1 MQEPSPALSRRTF
14 VGGATALAAA
24 SLAFP
29 QAAFAV
35 TAAEKQAEAD
45 AVRNQLVGLNADLEA
60 AAERYYGALDEQN
73 AARTA
78 MEAEQVKIDEATAQI
93 ANLQDHLGTRARSM
107 YRSGSATF
115 LDFLMGATSF
125 AEFTQNWDILNGLNE
140 NDTQMVAE
148 TKTLRET
155 VEASKAEYAKQE
167 KIAADKA
174 AEASSASYTVTQ
186 HAARGAI
193 VDSAGVI
200 LARDTTV
207 YDVYL
212 RIPAPPGTDLR
223 ETVKAIESLTGSKD
237 VETQLAAFF
246 AAASAGELPVMQGVG
261 SDVLTSFYK
270 ADLVQS
276 GAVRAAARGVRT
288 WPNGTLLPH
297 ALGFTGPITAEQWPT
312 ARRRGLAMD
321 AVIGQS
327 GLEAAYDDLLR
338 GQDGRVLVN
347 TGFDGAVRRTVPL
360 RDAAPGATLVLTVD
374 SDLQKELQNALL
386 SQIEVLRTTKAAG
399 AGRECCAGAAVVVDV
414 QTGGILAAASV
425 PGFDL
430 NRYRSDYAA
439 LSADAAAPLLDRVCQ
454 GLYAPGS
461 AFKPAVAAAALTAG
475 IDPAATVNCTG
486 RYGFYSGYQPGCLQ
500 YGHGGPVDLRTALE
514 YSCNI
519 FFYDVG
525 RRLGVDVFSAM
536 ARQLGL
542 ATPTGVEITEA
553 QGRLTWSS
561 DENYQAGLT
570 LMAAIGQGNTA
581 VTPLQLAAYAAT
593 LANCG
598 QRPALHFADRAVNAA
613 TGETVW
619 QYAPT
624 FTTVPGGEGVFGPI
638 RDGMKRMART
648 TRVLREAPVACA
660 AKTGSPQLADTL
672 PGGGHYVNSV
682 LIGYAPAD
690 DPQIAMAVVLEYGGG
705 GSNAAPILRAVL
717 DAVFGG

>member
-1 MQEPSPALSRRTF
+1 MANRKNSHRRR
-14 VGGATALAAA
+14 VRVAVLMVLCGAV
-24 SLAFP
+24 F
-29 QAAFAV
+29 AAFFARLAWMQFV
-35 TAAEKQAEAD
+35 RAD
-45 AVRNQLVGLNADLEA
+45 
-60 AAERYYGALDEQN
+60 YY
-73 AARTA
+73 
-78 MEAEQVKIDEATAQI
+78 
-93 ANLQDHLGTRARSM
+93 
-107 YRSGSATF
+107 
-115 LDFLMGATSF
+115 
-125 AEFTQNWDILNGLNE
+125 
-140 NDTQMVAE
+140 
-148 TKTLRET
+148 
-155 VEASKAEYAKQE
+155 
-167 KIAADKA
+167 ADKA

-193 VDSAGVI
+193 VDSAGVV

-327 GLEAAYDDLLR
+327 GLETAYDDLLR

-374 SDLQKELQNALL
+374 SALQKELQNALL

-399 AGRECCAGAAVVVDV
+399 AGRECRAGAAVVVDV

-553 QGRLTWSS
+553 QGCLTWSS

-624 FTTVPGGEGVFGPI
+624 FTTASGGEGVFGPI

>member
-1 MQEPSPALSRRTF
+1 MPAIGPRSEWLPRPYMSHFLTNKSIFYRGDPMANRKNSHRRR
-14 VGGATALAAA
+14 VRVAVLMVLCGAV
-24 SLAFP
+24 F
-29 QAAFAV
+29 AAFFARLAWMQFV
-35 TAAEKQAEAD
+35 RAD
-45 AVRNQLVGLNADLEA
+45 
-60 AAERYYGALDEQN
+60 YY
-73 AARTA
+73 
-78 MEAEQVKIDEATAQI
+78 
-93 ANLQDHLGTRARSM
+93 
-107 YRSGSATF
+107 
-115 LDFLMGATSF
+115 
-125 AEFTQNWDILNGLNE
+125 
-140 NDTQMVAE
+140 
-148 TKTLRET
+148 
-155 VEASKAEYAKQE
+155 
-167 KIAADKA
+167 ADKA

-193 VDSAGVI
+193 VDSAGVV

-360 RDAAPGATLVLTVD
+360 REAAPGATLVLTVD
-374 SDLQKELQNALL
+374 STLQKELQNALL

-399 AGRECCAGAAVVVDV
+399 AGRECRAGAAVVVDV

-430 NRYRSDYAA
+430 NRYRADYAA

-461 AFKPAVAAAALTAG
+461 AFKPAVAAAALTTG

-581 VTPLQLAAYAAT
+581 VTPLQLAAYAAA

-624 FTTVPGGEGVFGPI
+624 FTAVPGGEGVFGPI

>member
-1 MQEPSPALSRRTF
+1 MANRKNSHRRR
-14 VGGATALAAA
+14 VRVAVLMVLCGAV
-24 SLAFP
+24 F
-29 QAAFAV
+29 AAFFARLAWMQFV
-35 TAAEKQAEAD
+35 RAD
-45 AVRNQLVGLNADLEA
+45 
-60 AAERYYGALDEQN
+60 YY
-73 AARTA
+73 
-78 MEAEQVKIDEATAQI
+78 
-93 ANLQDHLGTRARSM
+93 
-107 YRSGSATF
+107 
-115 LDFLMGATSF
+115 
-125 AEFTQNWDILNGLNE
+125 
-140 NDTQMVAE
+140 
-148 TKTLRET
+148 
-155 VEASKAEYAKQE
+155 
-167 KIAADKA
+167 ADKA

-193 VDSAGVI
+193 VDSAGVV

-327 GLEAAYDDLLR
+327 GLESAYDDLLR

-360 RDAAPGATLVLTVD
+360 REAAPGATLVLTVD
-374 SDLQKELQNALL
+374 SALQKELQNALL

-399 AGRECCAGAAVVVDV
+399 AGRECRAGAAVVVDV

-624 FTTVPGGEGVFGPI
+624 FTTVSGGEGVFGPI

>member
-1 MQEPSPALSRRTF
+1 MANRKNSHRRR
-14 VGGATALAAA
+14 VRVAVLMVLCGAV
-24 SLAFP
+24 F
-29 QAAFAV
+29 AAFFARLAWMQFV
-35 TAAEKQAEAD
+35 RAD
-45 AVRNQLVGLNADLEA
+45 
-60 AAERYYGALDEQN
+60 YY
-73 AARTA
+73 
-78 MEAEQVKIDEATAQI
+78 
-93 ANLQDHLGTRARSM
+93 
-107 YRSGSATF
+107 
-115 LDFLMGATSF
+115 
-125 AEFTQNWDILNGLNE
+125 
-140 NDTQMVAE
+140 
-148 TKTLRET
+148 
-155 VEASKAEYAKQE
+155 
-167 KIAADKA
+167 ADKA

-193 VDSAGVI
+193 VDSAGVV

-297 ALGFTGPITAEQWPT
+297 ALGITGPITAEQWPT

-360 RDAAPGATLVLTVD
+360 REASPGATLVLTVD
-374 SDLQKELQNALL
+374 SALQKELQNALL

-399 AGRECCAGAAVVVDV
+399 AGRECRAGAAVVVDV

-430 NRYRSDYAA
+430 NRYRADYAA

-486 RYGFYSGYQPGCLQ
+486 RYGFFSSYQPGCLQ
-500 YGHGGPVDLRTALE
+500 YGHGGPVGLRTALE

-624 FTTVPGGEGVFGPI
+624 FTTVPGGDGVFGPI

-717 DAVFGG
+717 DAVFGV

>member
-1 MQEPSPALSRRTF
+1 MANRKNSHRRR
-14 VGGATALAAA
+14 VRVAVLMVLCGAV
-24 SLAFP
+24 F
-29 QAAFAV
+29 AAFFARLAWMQFV
-35 TAAEKQAEAD
+35 RAD
-45 AVRNQLVGLNADLEA
+45 
-60 AAERYYGALDEQN
+60 YY
-73 AARTA
+73 
-78 MEAEQVKIDEATAQI
+78 
-93 ANLQDHLGTRARSM
+93 
-107 YRSGSATF
+107 
-115 LDFLMGATSF
+115 
-125 AEFTQNWDILNGLNE
+125 
-140 NDTQMVAE
+140 
-148 TKTLRET
+148 
-155 VEASKAEYAKQE
+155 
-167 KIAADKA
+167 ADKA

-193 VDSAGVI
+193 VDSAGVV

-360 RDAAPGATLVLTVD
+360 REAAPGATLVLTVD
-374 SDLQKELQNALL
+374 SALQKELQNALL

-399 AGRECCAGAAVVVDV
+399 AGRECRAGAAVVVDV

-430 NRYRSDYAA
+430 NRYRSDYAV

-525 RRLGVDVFSAM
+525 RRLGVDVFSTM

-542 ATPTGVEITEA
+542 TTPTGVEITEA

-648 TRVLREAPVACA
+648 TRVLREAPVVCA

>member
-1 MQEPSPALSRRTF
+1 MANRKNSHRRR
-14 VGGATALAAA
+14 VRVAVLMVLCGAV
-24 SLAFP
+24 F
-29 QAAFAV
+29 AAFFARLAWMQFV
-35 TAAEKQAEAD
+35 RAD
-45 AVRNQLVGLNADLEA
+45 
-60 AAERYYGALDEQN
+60 YY
-73 AARTA
+73 
-78 MEAEQVKIDEATAQI
+78 
-93 ANLQDHLGTRARSM
+93 
-107 YRSGSATF
+107 
-115 LDFLMGATSF
+115 
-125 AEFTQNWDILNGLNE
+125 
-140 NDTQMVAE
+140 
-148 TKTLRET
+148 
-155 VEASKAEYAKQE
+155 
-167 KIAADKA
+167 ADKA

-193 VDSAGVI
+193 VDSAGVV

-246 AAASAGELPVMQGVG
+246 ATASAGELPVAQGVG

-374 SDLQKELQNALL
+374 SALQKELQNALL
-386 SQIEVLRTTKAAG
+386 SQIEILHTTKAAG
-399 AGRECCAGAAVVVDV
+399 AGRECRAGAAVVVDV

-430 NRYRSDYAA
+430 NRYRADYAA

-486 RYGFYSGYQPGCLQ
+486 RYGFYSSYQPGCLQ
-500 YGHGGPVDLRTALE
+500 YGHSGPVDLRTALE

-542 ATPTGVEITEA
+542 ATPTGVELTEA

-581 VTPLQLAAYAAT
+581 VTPLQLAAYAAA
-593 LANCG
+593 LANFG
-598 QRPALHFADRAVNAA
+598 QRPALHFADCAVNAA

-690 DPQIAMAVVLEYGGG
+690 DPQIAMAVMLEYGGG

>member
-1 MQEPSPALSRRTF
+1 MPAIGPRSEWLPRHYMSHFLTNKSIFYRGDPMANRKNSHRRR
-14 VGGATALAAA
+14 VRVAVLMVLCGAV
-24 SLAFP
+24 F
-29 QAAFAV
+29 AAFFARLAWMQFV
-35 TAAEKQAEAD
+35 RAD
-45 AVRNQLVGLNADLEA
+45 
-60 AAERYYGALDEQN
+60 YY
-73 AARTA
+73 
-78 MEAEQVKIDEATAQI
+78 
-93 ANLQDHLGTRARSM
+93 
-107 YRSGSATF
+107 
-115 LDFLMGATSF
+115 
-125 AEFTQNWDILNGLNE
+125 
-140 NDTQMVAE
+140 
-148 TKTLRET
+148 
-155 VEASKAEYAKQE
+155 
-167 KIAADKA
+167 ADKA

-193 VDSAGVI
+193 VDSAGVV

-327 GLEAAYDDLLR
+327 GLEAAYDNLLR

-360 RDAAPGATLVLTVD
+360 REAAPGATLVLTVD
-374 SDLQKELQNALL
+374 SALQKELQNALL

-399 AGRECCAGAAVVVDV
+399 AGRECRAGAAVVVDV

-461 AFKPAVAAAALTAG
+461 AFKPAVAAATLTAG

-624 FTTVPGGEGVFGPI
+624 FTTVSGGEGVFGPI

>member
-1 MQEPSPALSRRTF
+1 MANRKNSHRRR
-14 VGGATALAAA
+14 VRVAVLMVLCGAV
-24 SLAFP
+24 F
-29 QAAFAV
+29 AAFFARLAWMQFV
-35 TAAEKQAEAD
+35 RAD
-45 AVRNQLVGLNADLEA
+45 
-60 AAERYYGALDEQN
+60 YY
-73 AARTA
+73 
-78 MEAEQVKIDEATAQI
+78 
-93 ANLQDHLGTRARSM
+93 
-107 YRSGSATF
+107 
-115 LDFLMGATSF
+115 
-125 AEFTQNWDILNGLNE
+125 
-140 NDTQMVAE
+140 
-148 TKTLRET
+148 
-155 VEASKAEYAKQE
+155 
-167 KIAADKA
+167 ADKA

-193 VDSAGVI
+193 VDSAGVV

-327 GLEAAYDDLLR
+327 GLESAYDDLLR

-360 RDAAPGATLVLTVD
+360 REAAPGATLVLTVD
-374 SDLQKELQNALL
+374 SALQKELQNALL

-399 AGRECCAGAAVVVDV
+399 AGRECRAGAAVVVDV

>member
-1 MQEPSPALSRRTF
+1 MANRKNSHRRR
-14 VGGATALAAA
+14 VRVAVLMVLCGAV
-24 SLAFP
+24 F
-29 QAAFAV
+29 AAFFARLAWMQFV
-35 TAAEKQAEAD
+35 RAD
-45 AVRNQLVGLNADLEA
+45 
-60 AAERYYGALDEQN
+60 YY
-73 AARTA
+73 
-78 MEAEQVKIDEATAQI
+78 
-93 ANLQDHLGTRARSM
+93 
-107 YRSGSATF
+107 
-115 LDFLMGATSF
+115 
-125 AEFTQNWDILNGLNE
+125 
-140 NDTQMVAE
+140 
-148 TKTLRET
+148 
-155 VEASKAEYAKQE
+155 
-167 KIAADKA
+167 ADKA

-193 VDSAGVI
+193 VDSAGVV

-360 RDAAPGATLVLTVD
+360 REAAPGATLVLTVD
-374 SDLQKELQNALL
+374 SALQKELQNALL

-399 AGRECCAGAAVVVDV
+399 AGRECRAGAAVVVDV

-461 AFKPAVAAAALTAG
+461 SFKPAVAAAALTAG

-648 TRVLREAPVACA
+648 TRVLREAPVVCA

>member
-1 MQEPSPALSRRTF
+1 MANRKNSHRRR
-14 VGGATALAAA
+14 VRVAVLMVLCGAV
-24 SLAFP
+24 F
-29 QAAFAV
+29 AAFFARLAWMQFV
-35 TAAEKQAEAD
+35 RAD
-45 AVRNQLVGLNADLEA
+45 
-60 AAERYYGALDEQN
+60 YY
-73 AARTA
+73 
-78 MEAEQVKIDEATAQI
+78 
-93 ANLQDHLGTRARSM
+93 
-107 YRSGSATF
+107 
-115 LDFLMGATSF
+115 
-125 AEFTQNWDILNGLNE
+125 
-140 NDTQMVAE
+140 
-148 TKTLRET
+148 
-155 VEASKAEYAKQE
+155 
-167 KIAADKA
+167 ADKA

-193 VDSAGVI
+193 VDSAGVV

-374 SDLQKELQNALL
+374 SALQKELQNALL

-399 AGRECCAGAAVVVDV
+399 AGRECRAGAAVVVDV
-414 QTGGILAAASV
+414 QTGGILAVASV

-525 RRLGVDVFSAM
+525 RRMGVDVFSAM

-624 FTTVPGGEGVFGPI
+624 FTTVSGGEGVFGPI

>member
-1 MQEPSPALSRRTF
+1 MANRKNSRRRLR
-14 VGGATALAAA
+14 VAVLMVLCGAV
-24 SLAFP
+24 F
-29 QAAFAV
+29 AAFFARLAWMQFV
-35 TAAEKQAEAD
+35 RAD
-45 AVRNQLVGLNADLEA
+45 
-60 AAERYYGALDEQN
+60 YY
-73 AARTA
+73 
-78 MEAEQVKIDEATAQI
+78 
-93 ANLQDHLGTRARSM
+93 
-107 YRSGSATF
+107 
-115 LDFLMGATSF
+115 
-125 AEFTQNWDILNGLNE
+125 
-140 NDTQMVAE
+140 
-148 TKTLRET
+148 
-155 VEASKAEYAKQE
+155 
-167 KIAADKA
+167 ADKA

-193 VDSAGVI
+193 VDSAGVV

-246 AAASAGELPVMQGVG
+246 AAASAGELPVVQGVG

-312 ARRRGLAMD
+312 ARRRDLAMD

-360 RDAAPGATLVLTVD
+360 REAAPGATLVLTVD
-374 SDLQKELQNALL
+374 SALQKELQYALL

-399 AGRECCAGAAVVVDV
+399 AGRECRAGAAVVVDV

-430 NRYRSDYAA
+430 NRYRADYAA

-542 ATPTGVEITEA
+542 ATPTCVEITEA

-581 VTPLQLAAYAAT
+581 VTPLQLAAYAAA

-648 TRVLREAPVACA
+648 TRVLREGPVACA

>member
-1 MQEPSPALSRRTF
+1 MANRKNSHRRR
-14 VGGATALAAA
+14 VRVAVLMVLCGAV
-24 SLAFP
+24 F
-29 QAAFAV
+29 AAFFARLAWMQFV
-35 TAAEKQAEAD
+35 RAD
-45 AVRNQLVGLNADLEA
+45 
-60 AAERYYGALDEQN
+60 YY
-73 AARTA
+73 
-78 MEAEQVKIDEATAQI
+78 
-93 ANLQDHLGTRARSM
+93 
-107 YRSGSATF
+107 
-115 LDFLMGATSF
+115 
-125 AEFTQNWDILNGLNE
+125 
-140 NDTQMVAE
+140 
-148 TKTLRET
+148 
-155 VEASKAEYAKQE
+155 
-167 KIAADKA
+167 ADKA

-193 VDSAGVI
+193 VDSAGVV

-288 WPNGTLLPH
+288 WPNGTLLSH

-312 ARRRGLAMD
+312 ARQHGLAMD
-321 AVIGQS
+321 DVIGQS

-374 SDLQKELQNALL
+374 SALQKELQNALL

-399 AGRECCAGAAVVVDV
+399 AGRECRAGAAVVVDV

-430 NRYRSDYAA
+430 NRYRADYAA

-525 RRLGVDVFSAM
+525 RRLGVDMFSAM

-581 VTPLQLAAYAAT
+581 VTPLQLAAYAAA

>member
-1 MQEPSPALSRRTF
+1 MANRKNSHRRR
-14 VGGATALAAA
+14 VRVAVLMVLCGAV
-24 SLAFP
+24 F
-29 QAAFAV
+29 AAFFARLAWMQFV
-35 TAAEKQAEAD
+35 RAD
-45 AVRNQLVGLNADLEA
+45 
-60 AAERYYGALDEQN
+60 YY
-73 AARTA
+73 
-78 MEAEQVKIDEATAQI
+78 
-93 ANLQDHLGTRARSM
+93 
-107 YRSGSATF
+107 
-115 LDFLMGATSF
+115 
-125 AEFTQNWDILNGLNE
+125 
-140 NDTQMVAE
+140 
-148 TKTLRET
+148 
-155 VEASKAEYAKQE
+155 
-167 KIAADKA
+167 ADKA

-193 VDSAGVI
+193 VDSAGVV

-360 RDAAPGATLVLTVD
+360 REAAPGATLVLTVD
-374 SDLQKELQNALL
+374 SALQKELQNALL

-399 AGRECCAGAAVVVDV
+399 AGRECHAGAAVVVDV

-430 NRYRSDYAA
+430 NRYRSDYAV

-525 RRLGVDVFSAM
+525 RRLGVDVFSTM

-542 ATPTGVEITEA
+542 TTPTGVEITEA

-570 LMAAIGQGNTA
+570 LMAAIGQGNTS

-648 TRVLREAPVACA
+648 TRVLREAPVVCA

>member
-1 MQEPSPALSRRTF
+1 MPAIGPRSEWLPRPYMSHFLTNKSIFYRGDPMANRKNSHRRR
-14 VGGATALAAA
+14 VRVAVLMVLCGAV
-24 SLAFP
+24 F
-29 QAAFAV
+29 AAFFARLAWMQFV
-35 TAAEKQAEAD
+35 RAD
-45 AVRNQLVGLNADLEA
+45 
-60 AAERYYGALDEQN
+60 YY
-73 AARTA
+73 
-78 MEAEQVKIDEATAQI
+78 
-93 ANLQDHLGTRARSM
+93 
-107 YRSGSATF
+107 
-115 LDFLMGATSF
+115 
-125 AEFTQNWDILNGLNE
+125 
-140 NDTQMVAE
+140 
-148 TKTLRET
+148 
-155 VEASKAEYAKQE
+155 
-167 KIAADKA
+167 ADKA

-193 VDSAGVI
+193 VDSAGVV

-212 RIPAPPGTDLR
+212 RIPAPPGTDLH

-347 TGFDGAVRRTVPL
+347 TGFDGAVRRTMPL
-360 RDAAPGATLVLTVD
+360 REAAPGATLVLTVD
-374 SDLQKELQNALL
+374 SALQKELQNALL
-386 SQIEVLRTTKAAG
+386 SKIEVLHTTKAAG
-399 AGRECCAGAAVVVDV
+399 AGRECRAGAAVVVDV

-430 NRYRSDYAA
+430 NRYRADYAA

-581 VTPLQLAAYAAT
+581 VTPLQLAAYAAA
-593 LANCG
+593 LANFG

-648 TRVLREAPVACA
+648 TRVLRESPVACA

>member
-1 MQEPSPALSRRTF
+1 MANRKNSHRRR
-14 VGGATALAAA
+14 VRVAVLMVLCGAV
-24 SLAFP
+24 F
-29 QAAFAV
+29 AAFFARLAWMQFV
-35 TAAEKQAEAD
+35 RAD
-45 AVRNQLVGLNADLEA
+45 
-60 AAERYYGALDEQN
+60 YY
-73 AARTA
+73 
-78 MEAEQVKIDEATAQI
+78 
-93 ANLQDHLGTRARSM
+93 
-107 YRSGSATF
+107 
-115 LDFLMGATSF
+115 
-125 AEFTQNWDILNGLNE
+125 
-140 NDTQMVAE
+140 
-148 TKTLRET
+148 
-155 VEASKAEYAKQE
+155 
-167 KIAADKA
+167 ADKA

-193 VDSAGVI
+193 VDSAGVV

-288 WPNGTLLPH
+288 RPNGTLLPH

-360 RDAAPGATLVLTVD
+360 REAAPGATLVLTVD
-374 SDLQKELQNALL
+374 SALQKELQNALL

-399 AGRECCAGAAVVVDV
+399 AGRECRAGAAVVVDV

-430 NRYRSDYAA
+430 NRYRADYAA

-581 VTPLQLAAYAAT
+581 VTPLQLAAYAAA

>member
-1 MQEPSPALSRRTF
+1 MANRKNSHRRR
-14 VGGATALAAA
+14 VRVAVLMVLCGAV
-24 SLAFP
+24 F
-29 QAAFAV
+29 AAFFARLAWMQFV
-35 TAAEKQAEAD
+35 RAD
-45 AVRNQLVGLNADLEA
+45 
-60 AAERYYGALDEQN
+60 YY
-73 AARTA
+73 
-78 MEAEQVKIDEATAQI
+78 
-93 ANLQDHLGTRARSM
+93 
-107 YRSGSATF
+107 
-115 LDFLMGATSF
+115 
-125 AEFTQNWDILNGLNE
+125 
-140 NDTQMVAE
+140 
-148 TKTLRET
+148 
-155 VEASKAEYAKQE
+155 
-167 KIAADKA
+167 ADKA

-193 VDSAGVI
+193 VDSAGVV

-360 RDAAPGATLVLTVD
+360 REAAPGATLVLTVD
-374 SDLQKELQNALL
+374 SSLQKELQNALL

-399 AGRECCAGAAVVVDV
+399 AGRECRAGAAVVVDV

-425 PGFDL
+425 PCFDL
-430 NRYRSDYAA
+430 NRYRADYAA

-553 QGRLTWSS
+553 QGRLTWRS

-581 VTPLQLAAYAAT
+581 VTPLQLAAYAAA

-672 PGGGHYVNSV
+672 PGGGHYVDSV

>member
-1 MQEPSPALSRRTF
+1 MANRKNSHRRR
-14 VGGATALAAA
+14 VRVAVLMVLCGAV
-24 SLAFP
+24 F
-29 QAAFAV
+29 AAFFARLAWMQFV
-35 TAAEKQAEAD
+35 RAD
-45 AVRNQLVGLNADLEA
+45 
-60 AAERYYGALDEQN
+60 YY
-73 AARTA
+73 
-78 MEAEQVKIDEATAQI
+78 
-93 ANLQDHLGTRARSM
+93 
-107 YRSGSATF
+107 
-115 LDFLMGATSF
+115 
-125 AEFTQNWDILNGLNE
+125 
-140 NDTQMVAE
+140 
-148 TKTLRET
+148 
-155 VEASKAEYAKQE
+155 
-167 KIAADKA
+167 ADKA

-193 VDSAGVI
+193 VDSAGVV

-223 ETVKAIESLTGSKD
+223 KTVKAIESLTGSKD

-246 AAASAGELPVMQGVG
+246 AVASAGELPVAQGVG

-321 AVIGQS
+321 VVIGQS

-360 RDAAPGATLVLTVD
+360 REAAPGATLVLTVD
-374 SDLQKELQNALL
+374 SALQKELQNVLL

-399 AGRECCAGAAVVVDV
+399 AGRECRAGAAVVVDV

-430 NRYRSDYAA
+430 NHYRADYAA

-593 LANCG
+593 LANFG

>member
-1 MQEPSPALSRRTF
+1 MANRKNSHRRR
-14 VGGATALAAA
+14 VRVAVLMVLCGAV
-24 SLAFP
+24 F
-29 QAAFAV
+29 AAFFARLAWMQFV
-35 TAAEKQAEAD
+35 RAD
-45 AVRNQLVGLNADLEA
+45 
-60 AAERYYGALDEQN
+60 YY
-73 AARTA
+73 
-78 MEAEQVKIDEATAQI
+78 
-93 ANLQDHLGTRARSM
+93 
-107 YRSGSATF
+107 
-115 LDFLMGATSF
+115 
-125 AEFTQNWDILNGLNE
+125 
-140 NDTQMVAE
+140 
-148 TKTLRET
+148 
-155 VEASKAEYAKQE
+155 
-167 KIAADKA
+167 ADKA

-193 VDSAGVI
+193 VDSAGVV

-327 GLEAAYDDLLR
+327 GLESAYDDLLR

-360 RDAAPGATLVLTVD
+360 REAAPGATLVLTVD
-374 SDLQKELQNALL
+374 SALQKELQNALL

-399 AGRECCAGAAVVVDV
+399 AGRECRAGAAVVVDV

-430 NRYRSDYAA
+430 NRYRADYAA

-486 RYGFYSGYQPGCLQ
+486 RYGFYNGYQPGCLQ

-525 RRLGVDVFSAM
+525 RRMGVDVFSAM

-570 LMAAIGQGNTA
+570 LMAAIGQGNTV
-581 VTPLQLAAYAAT
+581 VTPLQLAAYAAA

>member
-1 MQEPSPALSRRTF
+1 MANRKNSHRRR
-14 VGGATALAAA
+14 VRVAVLMVLCGAV
-24 SLAFP
+24 F
-29 QAAFAV
+29 AAFFARLAWMQFV
-35 TAAEKQAEAD
+35 RAD
-45 AVRNQLVGLNADLEA
+45 
-60 AAERYYGALDEQN
+60 YY
-73 AARTA
+73 
-78 MEAEQVKIDEATAQI
+78 
-93 ANLQDHLGTRARSM
+93 
-107 YRSGSATF
+107 
-115 LDFLMGATSF
+115 
-125 AEFTQNWDILNGLNE
+125 
-140 NDTQMVAE
+140 
-148 TKTLRET
+148 
-155 VEASKAEYAKQE
+155 
-167 KIAADKA
+167 ADKA

-193 VDSAGVI
+193 VDSAGVV

-360 RDAAPGATLVLTVD
+360 REAAPGATLVLTVD
-374 SDLQKELQNALL
+374 SALQKELQNALL

-399 AGRECCAGAAVVVDV
+399 AGRECRAGAAVVVDV

-430 NRYRSDYAA
+430 NRYRADYAA

-593 LANCG
+593 LANYG

-648 TRVLREAPVACA
+648 TRVLREAPVTCA

-717 DAVFGG
+717 DAVFDG

>member
-1 MQEPSPALSRRTF
+1 MANRKNSHRRR
-14 VGGATALAAA
+14 VRVAVLMVLCGAV
-24 SLAFP
+24 F
-29 QAAFAV
+29 AAFFARLAWMQFV
-35 TAAEKQAEAD
+35 RAD
-45 AVRNQLVGLNADLEA
+45 
-60 AAERYYGALDEQN
+60 YY
-73 AARTA
+73 
-78 MEAEQVKIDEATAQI
+78 
-93 ANLQDHLGTRARSM
+93 
-107 YRSGSATF
+107 
-115 LDFLMGATSF
+115 
-125 AEFTQNWDILNGLNE
+125 
-140 NDTQMVAE
+140 
-148 TKTLRET
+148 
-155 VEASKAEYAKQE
+155 
-167 KIAADKA
+167 ADKA

-193 VDSAGVI
+193 VDSAGVV

-360 RDAAPGATLVLTVD
+360 REAAPGATLVLTVD
-374 SDLQKELQNALL
+374 SALQKELQNALL

-399 AGRECCAGAAVVVDV
+399 AGRECRAGAAVVVDV

-430 NRYRSDYAA
+430 NRYRADYAA

-536 ARQLGL
+536 AL

>member
-1 MQEPSPALSRRTF
+1 MANRKNSHRRR
-14 VGGATALAAA
+14 VRVAVLMVLCGAV
-24 SLAFP
+24 F
-29 QAAFAV
+29 AAFFARLAWMQFV
-35 TAAEKQAEAD
+35 RAD
-45 AVRNQLVGLNADLEA
+45 
-60 AAERYYGALDEQN
+60 YY
-73 AARTA
+73 
-78 MEAEQVKIDEATAQI
+78 
-93 ANLQDHLGTRARSM
+93 
-107 YRSGSATF
+107 
-115 LDFLMGATSF
+115 
-125 AEFTQNWDILNGLNE
+125 
-140 NDTQMVAE
+140 
-148 TKTLRET
+148 
-155 VEASKAEYAKQE
+155 
-167 KIAADKA
+167 ADKA

-193 VDSAGVI
+193 VDSAGGV

-327 GLEAAYDDLLR
+327 GLEVAYDDLLR

-374 SDLQKELQNALL
+374 SALQKELQNALL

-399 AGRECCAGAAVVVDV
+399 AGRECRAGAAVVVDV

-430 NRYRSDYAA
+430 NRYRADYAA
-439 LSADAAAPLLDRVCQ
+439 LATDAAAPLLDRVCQ

-525 RRLGVDVFSAM
+525 RRLGVDVFSTM

-553 QGRLTWSS
+553 QGCLTWSG

-624 FTTVPGGEGVFGPI
+624 LTTVPGGEGVFGPI

-648 TRVLREAPVACA
+648 TRVLREAPVVCA

>member
-1 MQEPSPALSRRTF
+1 MPAIGPRSEWLPRPYMSHFLTNKSIFYRGDPMANRKNSHRRR
-14 VGGATALAAA
+14 VRVAVLMVLCGAV
-24 SLAFP
+24 F
-29 QAAFAV
+29 AAFFARLAWMQFV
-35 TAAEKQAEAD
+35 RAD
-45 AVRNQLVGLNADLEA
+45 
-60 AAERYYGALDEQN
+60 YY
-73 AARTA
+73 
-78 MEAEQVKIDEATAQI
+78 
-93 ANLQDHLGTRARSM
+93 
-107 YRSGSATF
+107 
-115 LDFLMGATSF
+115 
-125 AEFTQNWDILNGLNE
+125 
-140 NDTQMVAE
+140 
-148 TKTLRET
+148 
-155 VEASKAEYAKQE
+155 
-167 KIAADKA
+167 ADKA

-193 VDSAGVI
+193 VDSAGVV

-360 RDAAPGATLVLTVD
+360 REAAPGATLVLTVD
-374 SDLQKELQNALL
+374 SALQKELQNALL

-399 AGRECCAGAAVVVDV
+399 AGRECRAGAAVVVDV

-430 NRYRSDYAA
+430 KRYRADYAA
-439 LSADAAAPLLDRVCQ
+439 LAADAAAPLLDRVCQ

-486 RYGFYSGYQPGCLQ
+486 RYGFYSSYQPGCLQ

-525 RRLGVDVFSAM
+525 RRMGVDVFSAM

-570 LMAAIGQGNTA
+570 LMAAIGQGNTV
-581 VTPLQLAAYAAT
+581 VTPLQLAAYAAA

>member
-1 MQEPSPALSRRTF
+1 MPAIGPRSEWLPRPYMSHFLTNKSIFYRGDPMANRKNSHRRR
-14 VGGATALAAA
+14 VRVAVLMVLCGAV
-24 SLAFP
+24 F
-29 QAAFAV
+29 AAFFARLAWMQFV
-35 TAAEKQAEAD
+35 RAD
-45 AVRNQLVGLNADLEA
+45 
-60 AAERYYGALDEQN
+60 YY
-73 AARTA
+73 
-78 MEAEQVKIDEATAQI
+78 
-93 ANLQDHLGTRARSM
+93 
-107 YRSGSATF
+107 
-115 LDFLMGATSF
+115 
-125 AEFTQNWDILNGLNE
+125 
-140 NDTQMVAE
+140 
-148 TKTLRET
+148 
-155 VEASKAEYAKQE
+155 
-167 KIAADKA
+167 ADKA

-193 VDSAGVI
+193 VDSAGVV

-288 WPNGTLLPH
+288 WPSGTLLPH

-312 ARRRGLAMD
+312 TRRRGLAMD

-360 RDAAPGATLVLTVD
+360 REAAPGATLVLTVD
-374 SDLQKELQNALL
+374 STLQKELQNALL

-399 AGRECCAGAAVVVDV
+399 AGRECRAGAAVVVDV

-430 NRYRSDYAA
+430 NRYRADYAA

>member
-1 MQEPSPALSRRTF
+1 MANRKNSHRRR
-14 VGGATALAAA
+14 VRVAVLMVLCGAV
-24 SLAFP
+24 F
-29 QAAFAV
+29 AAFFARLAWMQFV
-35 TAAEKQAEAD
+35 RAD
-45 AVRNQLVGLNADLEA
+45 
-60 AAERYYGALDEQN
+60 YY
-73 AARTA
+73 
-78 MEAEQVKIDEATAQI
+78 
-93 ANLQDHLGTRARSM
+93 
-107 YRSGSATF
+107 
-115 LDFLMGATSF
+115 
-125 AEFTQNWDILNGLNE
+125 
-140 NDTQMVAE
+140 
-148 TKTLRET
+148 
-155 VEASKAEYAKQE
+155 
-167 KIAADKA
+167 ADKA

-193 VDSAGVI
+193 VDSAGIV

-360 RDAAPGATLVLTVD
+360 REAAPGATLVLTVD
-374 SDLQKELQNALL
+374 SALQKELQNALL

-399 AGRECCAGAAVVVDV
+399 AGRECRAGAAVVVDV

-461 AFKPAVAAAALTAG
+461 AFKPAVAAATLTAG

-648 TRVLREAPVACA
+648 TRVLREAPVVCA

>member
-1 MQEPSPALSRRTF
+1 MPAIGPRSEWLPRPYMSHFLTNKSIFYRGDPMANRKNSHRRR
-14 VGGATALAAA
+14 VRVAVLMVLCGAV
-24 SLAFP
+24 F
-29 QAAFAV
+29 AAFFARLAWMQFV
-35 TAAEKQAEAD
+35 RAD
-45 AVRNQLVGLNADLEA
+45 
-60 AAERYYGALDEQN
+60 YY
-73 AARTA
+73 
-78 MEAEQVKIDEATAQI
+78 
-93 ANLQDHLGTRARSM
+93 
-107 YRSGSATF
+107 
-115 LDFLMGATSF
+115 
-125 AEFTQNWDILNGLNE
+125 
-140 NDTQMVAE
+140 
-148 TKTLRET
+148 
-155 VEASKAEYAKQE
+155 
-167 KIAADKA
+167 ADKA

-193 VDSAGVI
+193 VDSAGVV

-360 RDAAPGATLVLTVD
+360 REAAPGATLVLTVD
-374 SDLQKELQNALL
+374 SALQKELQNALL

-399 AGRECCAGAAVVVDV
+399 AGRECRAGAAVVVDV

-430 NRYRSDYAA
+430 KRYRADYAA
-439 LSADAAAPLLDRVCQ
+439 LAADAAAPLLDRVCQ

-486 RYGFYSGYQPGCLQ
+486 RYGFYSSYQPGCLQ

-525 RRLGVDVFSAM
+525 RRMGVDVFSAM

-581 VTPLQLAAYAAT
+581 VTPLQLAAYAAA

-624 FTTVPGGEGVFGPI
+624 FTAVPGGEGVFGPI

>member
-1 MQEPSPALSRRTF
+1 MANRKNSHRRR
-14 VGGATALAAA
+14 VRVAVLMVLCGAV
-24 SLAFP
+24 F
-29 QAAFAV
+29 AAFFARLAWMQFV
-35 TAAEKQAEAD
+35 RAD
-45 AVRNQLVGLNADLEA
+45 
-60 AAERYYGALDEQN
+60 YY
-73 AARTA
+73 
-78 MEAEQVKIDEATAQI
+78 
-93 ANLQDHLGTRARSM
+93 
-107 YRSGSATF
+107 
-115 LDFLMGATSF
+115 
-125 AEFTQNWDILNGLNE
+125 
-140 NDTQMVAE
+140 
-148 TKTLRET
+148 
-155 VEASKAEYAKQE
+155 
-167 KIAADKA
+167 ADKA

-193 VDSAGVI
+193 VDSAGVV

-270 ADLVQS
+270 VDLVQS

-327 GLEAAYDDLLR
+327 GLEAAYNDLLR

-360 RDAAPGATLVLTVD
+360 REAAPGATLVLTVD
-374 SDLQKELQNALL
+374 SALQKELQNALL
-386 SQIEVLRTTKAAG
+386 SQIEDLRTTKAAG
-399 AGRECCAGAAVVVDV
+399 AGRECRAGAAVVVDV

-430 NRYRSDYAA
+430 NRYRADYAA

-598 QRPALHFADRAVNAA
+598 QRPTLHFADRAVNAA
-613 TGETVW
+613 TGETIW

-648 TRVLREAPVACA
+648 TRVLREGPVACA

-717 DAVFGG
+717 DAVFGV

>member
-1 MQEPSPALSRRTF
+1 MANRKNSHRRR
-14 VGGATALAAA
+14 VRVAVLMVLCGAV
-24 SLAFP
+24 F
-29 QAAFAV
+29 AAFFARLAWMQFV
-35 TAAEKQAEAD
+35 RAD
-45 AVRNQLVGLNADLEA
+45 
-60 AAERYYGALDEQN
+60 YY
-73 AARTA
+73 
-78 MEAEQVKIDEATAQI
+78 
-93 ANLQDHLGTRARSM
+93 
-107 YRSGSATF
+107 
-115 LDFLMGATSF
+115 
-125 AEFTQNWDILNGLNE
+125 
-140 NDTQMVAE
+140 
-148 TKTLRET
+148 
-155 VEASKAEYAKQE
+155 
-167 KIAADKA
+167 ADKA

-193 VDSAGVI
+193 VDSAGVV

-327 GLEAAYDDLLR
+327 GLESAYDDLLR

-360 RDAAPGATLVLTVD
+360 REAAPGATLVLTVD
-374 SDLQKELQNALL
+374 SALQKELQNALL

-399 AGRECCAGAAVVVDV
+399 AGRECRAGAAVVVDV

-430 NRYRSDYAA
+430 NRYRADYAA

-570 LMAAIGQGNTA
+570 LMAAIGQGNTV
-581 VTPLQLAAYAAT
+581 VTPLQLAAYAAA

-648 TRVLREAPVACA
+648 TRVLREGPVACA

>member
-1 MQEPSPALSRRTF
+1 MANRKNSHRRRVRVAVLMVLCSAVF
-14 VGGATALAAA
+14 
-24 SLAFP
+24 
-29 QAAFAV
+29 AAFFARLAWMQFV
-35 TAAEKQAEAD
+35 RAD
-45 AVRNQLVGLNADLEA
+45 
-60 AAERYYGALDEQN
+60 YY
-73 AARTA
+73 
-78 MEAEQVKIDEATAQI
+78 
-93 ANLQDHLGTRARSM
+93 
-107 YRSGSATF
+107 
-115 LDFLMGATSF
+115 
-125 AEFTQNWDILNGLNE
+125 
-140 NDTQMVAE
+140 
-148 TKTLRET
+148 
-155 VEASKAEYAKQE
+155 
-167 KIAADKA
+167 ADKA

-193 VDSAGVI
+193 VDSAGVV

-360 RDAAPGATLVLTVD
+360 REAAPGATLVLTVD
-374 SDLQKELQNALL
+374 SALQKELQNALL

-399 AGRECCAGAAVVVDV
+399 AGRECRAGAAVVVDV

-430 NRYRSDYAA
+430 NRYRADYAA

>member
-1 MQEPSPALSRRTF
+1 MANRKNSHRRR
-14 VGGATALAAA
+14 VRVAVLMVLCGAV
-24 SLAFP
+24 F
-29 QAAFAV
+29 AAFFARLAWMQFV
-35 TAAEKQAEAD
+35 RAD
-45 AVRNQLVGLNADLEA
+45 
-60 AAERYYGALDEQN
+60 YY
-73 AARTA
+73 
-78 MEAEQVKIDEATAQI
+78 
-93 ANLQDHLGTRARSM
+93 
-107 YRSGSATF
+107 
-115 LDFLMGATSF
+115 
-125 AEFTQNWDILNGLNE
+125 
-140 NDTQMVAE
+140 
-148 TKTLRET
+148 
-155 VEASKAEYAKQE
+155 
-167 KIAADKA
+167 ADKA

-270 ADLVQS
+270 VDLVQS

-360 RDAAPGATLVLTVD
+360 REAAPGATLVLTVD
-374 SDLQKELQNALL
+374 SALQKELQNALL

-399 AGRECCAGAAVVVDV
+399 AGRECRAGAAVVVDV

-430 NRYRSDYAA
+430 NRYRADYAA

-593 LANCG
+593 LANYG

-648 TRVLREAPVACA
+648 TRVLREAPVTCA

-717 DAVFGG
+717 DAVFDG